1 MKILRAHAGPTEL
14 ETSGVILMYRKRKNR
29 WLRDSHMQICFQK
42 EFIVRDLVGKT
53 AGNKASESVFCC
65 ALYQPSNEV
74 VVIIAI

>member
-1 MKILRAHAGPTEL
+1 MH
-14 ETSGVILMYRKRKNR
+14 RKRKSH

-53 AGNKASESVFCC
+53 VGNKASESVFRC